1 MRWIQYRYETKLILY
16 LSVLKPGKDLI
27 FKEFYLIFQKKI
39 NLKRSDKYVGLSS
52 SSICYTYKNIKK
64 SCKSNK
70 FKILAS
76 TWNEGLKLHDES
88 YFASDIEDYFEHITK
103 KRKKVTENP
112 PIKIYVTKI
121 ENRLTFKIKKGYNL
135 HVLTS

>member
-1 MRWIQYRYETKLILY
+1 MYETKLILY
-16 LSVLKPGKDLI
+16 LTVLKPGKDLM

-76 TWNEGLKLHDES
+76 TWNEGL
-88 YFASDIEDYFEHITK
+88 
-103 KRKKVTENP
+103 
-112 PIKIYVTKI
+112 
-121 ENRLTFKIKKGYNL
+121 
-135 HVLTS
+135 

>member
-1 MRWIQYRYETKLILY
+1 M
-16 LSVLKPGKDLI
+16 

-88 YFASDIEDYFEHITK
+88 YFASDIQDYFEHITK
-103 KRKKVTENP
+103 KHKKVTENP